1 MPITAKIS
9 LIIACF
15 FWAISFI
22 ATKVAVE
29 SVPPLTVVALRLLV
43 SSVCFLAWFAVKKK
57 KISYQGFKW
66 LSWLFVLSLFGTGL
80 HYSLQTIGLNYTQA
94 ANASIYAVTGP
105 ISITII
111 AALFLGEKITFK
123 KGAGIICAVIGVL
136 IVMGIDTVLA
146 FELKGNLLGDLLV
159 FTSIFM
165 WGIFTVMGKDMLTK
179 MDTLELIAIVT
190 FIGTVYMIPV
200 GLIEM
205 TLYSIS
211 ISAIPLN
218 AWIAIIFLGVTC
230 SFLSTLFYFF
240 ALEKTES
247 QKVGVYLY
255 TVPPMTYI
263 IAAFYLGESI
273 SISLLIGSIIV
284 FAGVYLTEKG

>member
-1 MPITAKIS
+1 MV
-9 LIIACF
+9 ACF

-22 ATKVAVE
+22 ATKVAVD
-29 SVPPLTVVALRLLV
+29 SVPPLTVVTLRLLV
-43 SSVCFLAWFAVKKK
+43 SSICFLVWFTVKGK
-57 KISYQGFKW
+57 KISYRGFKW

-111 AALFLGEKITFK
+111 AALFLGEKITLR
-123 KGAGIICAVIGVL
+123 KGSGIICAIIGVL
-136 IVMGIDTVLA
+136 IVMGIDTLLA

-165 WGIFTVMGKDMLTK
+165 WGIFTVMGKDMIAK
-179 MDTLELIAIVT
+179 MDALELIAVVT
-190 FIGTVYMIPV
+190 FIGTIYMIPV

-205 TLYSIS
+205 KLHSIS
-211 ISAIPLN
+211 IAAIPAD

-230 SFLSTLFYFF
+230 SFLATLFYFF

-263 IAAFYLGESI
+263 IAAFYLGETI
-273 SISLLIGSIIV
+273 SISLIVGSIIV